1 MLCEPLCF
9 LVNKFGKLHVNLLK
23 SVVTDF
29 YDVNAISEAKK
40 CLLDAVGKLSTVDK
54 LPHIANHHSNVDR
67 IKRDVDDIIAVLV
80 FLDEHG
86 LHNSLPR
93 YVCANP
99 DNLPSVRLFD
109 GDLHILLTRLEK
121 LENKLARLDST
132 LADMTG
138 EVRAI
143 RCAAV
148 GVSSTNQATVASIEQ
163 HDLQHGYQ
171 PYECIS
177 TEVPTIATT
186 ITPMSTLGMSV
197 PAMHVGQGLESKST
211 DTNRNLSH
219 DVPKS
224 WAARTASTW
233 QLS

>member
-1 MLCEPLCF
+1 MMSMLLAKQRNVCWM
-9 LVNKFGKLHVNLLK
+9 LLK
-23 SVVTDF
+23 
-29 YDVNAISEAKK
+29 
-40 CLLDAVGKLSTVDK
+40 KLSAVDK
-54 LPHIANHHSNVDR
+54 LPHIADHHSNMDR

-148 GVSSTNQATVASIEQ
+148 GVSSTNQATVVSTEQ

-171 PYECIS
+171 PNDCIS
-177 TEVPTIATT
+177 TEVPIIATT
-186 ITPMSTLGMSV
+186 IKPVSTLGTSI
-197 PAMHVGQGLESKST
+197 PTMHAGHGLESKST
-211 DTNRNLSH
+211 DTDRNLSH
-219 DVPKS
+219 DVPKAGLLEQHQHRLINAIIVGLLLAKVKALTI
-224 WAARTASTW
+224 W
-233 QLS
+233 LSRKCV